1 MSVLSAQ
8 GLGKGRGRE
17 KRLDLDFAVNYLYL
31 TLEPCMETAPT
42 VTRGN
47 PVHGVTDIYSM

>member
-1 MSVLSAQ
+1 MSVLDAQ

-31 TLEPCMETAPT
+31 TLEPCMETVPT
-42 VTRGN
+42 VTRGK
-47 PVHGVTDIYSM
+47 PVHRVTDIYST